1 MRRLSR
7 AIRWCWRERMEE
19 AEEEMVAVATAAEMA
34 VVAGK
39 LLAKQR

>member
-7 AIRWCWRERMEE
+7 AIRWCWRERVEE
-19 AEEEMVAVATAAEMA
+19 AEEEMVAVATAAMA